1 MGKKNAFVTTIGFN
15 KNDPA
20 HVQVAEFLNGMER
33 GKAQY
38 IVNAVLAYQSGAQ
51 AGDMTYAGQAV
62 DYEKI
67 RQFVLQVISEHERQQ
82 ALRKETAG
90 EPAGPDAAEER
101 DGATFGFNTNALD
114 EIIYRHWKRS
124 RDKIKGSLQ
133 DIFTVLA
140 PLSQAVRP

>member
-38 IVNAVLAYQSGAQ
+38 LVNAVLAYQNEAQ
-51 AGDMTYAGQAV
+51 AGDMPYAGQAV

-67 RQFVLQVISEHERQQ
+67 RQFVLQVIREHERQEVPH
-82 ALRKETAG
+82 KKTTG
-90 EPAGPDAAEER
+90 EPAGSDATGEQE
-101 DGATFGFNTNALD
+101 GAAFGFDEDALNGIMSSL
-114 EIIYRHWKRS
+114 EAF
-124 RDKIKGSLQ
+124 KG
-133 DIFTVLA
+133 
-140 PLSQAVRP
+140 